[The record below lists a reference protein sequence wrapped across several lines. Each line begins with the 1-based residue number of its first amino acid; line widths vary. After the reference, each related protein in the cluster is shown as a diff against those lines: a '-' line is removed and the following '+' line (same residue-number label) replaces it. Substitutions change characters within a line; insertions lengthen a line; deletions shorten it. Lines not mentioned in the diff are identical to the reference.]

1 MKTPW
6 QIPVPIK
13 WLLAG
18 GMALGIAL
26 PGAARA
32 EDPDEMLPLPQ
43 WSDEHLKLLDSAPAT
58 ALPLGGPLLPGMIGV
73 APPALDGTGIS
84 ATVTPQTAGNDAPLT
99 GSRPAWDL
107 SLFLPEALLGRGSSH
122 PADRPSPTPSA
133 ALKDVSKSFLEACSQ
148 SDPAE
153 HLIDP
158 DYLVPETQREDLQR
172 LLEFHAHDARI
183 KAFVIVTDTDQ
194 RIPAGAS
201 MSSVASGALKKLDSC
216 LVVYPLG
223 EPWRARLFLS
233 KPVYQSASPSYFAS
247 LIEDCANDSMLVSDP
262 VEQLHRFC
270 VRLSIRLFWLEK
282 RMTRASDAHPERMPA
297 PVASVRPEI
306 HLAEE
311 KGEALPLEEPVPGRL
326 DGRIRTLAAGAAA
339 LIALALAALA
349 AYRRHLNK
357 LRTHVWMLPETDT
370 VPRLGGT
377 FCGGAAA
384 WIQYR

>member
-1 MKTPW
+1 MNTPW
-6 QIPVPIK
+6 QILIPIK
-13 WLLAG
+13 WLLPG
-18 GMALGIAL
+18 CMALGIVLQVPA
-26 PGAARA
+26 GA
-32 EDPDEMLPLPQ
+32 EDLDEILPLPQ
-43 WSDEHLKLLDSAPAT
+43 WSEEHLKLLDSVPAT

-73 APPALDGTGIS
+73 APPALDGARIS
-84 ATVTPQTAGNDAPLT
+84 ATVTPQTDASEAPLA

-107 SLFLPEALLGRGSSH
+107 SLFLPDALLGRGSSNS
-122 PADRPSPTPSA
+122 AERPSPTPSA
-133 ALKDVSKSFLEACSQ
+133 ALKDLSKSFLEACSQ
-148 SDPAE
+148 SDPSE
-153 HLIDP
+153 HLVDP

-282 RMTRASDAHPERMPA
+282 RMTKAPDAPPERIPA
-297 PVASVRPEI
+297 PVAAIRPEI

-311 KGEALPLEEPVPGRL
+311 KGAALPLEEPVPGRL
-326 DGRIRTLAAGAAA
+326 DVPFSTLAAAAA
-339 LIALALAALA
+339 AMIALALAALA
-349 AYRRHLNK
+349 AYRRHRDK
-357 LRTHVWMLPETDT
+357 LRTHVWILPETET
-370 VPRLGGT
+370 VPRLGGS